1 MKSQVTRSFWKL
13 FEVLPRHIQVEAKN
27 LHLVWRRNP
36 SHPSLHFKKVGV
48 SEGFPIWSIRIGRK
62 WRALGVM
69 EGDTSSGS
77 GSAPTKPI
85 MRSSSGYELKVW
97 PFSWLPDEA
106 C

>member
-36 SHPSLHFKKVGV
+36 GHPSLHFKKVGV

-69 EGDTSSGS
+69 EGDTGKWFWVGS
-77 GSAPTKPI
+77 H
-85 MRSSSGYELKVW
+85 
-97 PFSWLPDEA
+97 EA
-106 C
+106 YNEIIKRI